1 MSLYNIPRLTRF
13 LFLVVVVNVIIFGAF
28 RVGFWWYFSNPDD
41 PLSVDALLNA
51 FFIGFKYDVRLSL
64 LMTLPVFLLG
74 WLKFLSPF
82 NKAWARYF
90 WFAYLIIV
98 FALAVIFYITHY
110 AYYAYLRVPLDAT
123 ILRFFDNPGTSLL
136 MVWQTYPVVWIV
148 FGWLLLLSAYSFSLN
163 VMYLR
168 VAAQPLNIIR
178 KRFKTAIVSLIA
190 FAILFGIYG
199 KISWYPLRWSDA
211 YFSPNPF
218 ATAVTVNPVLHSYFT
233 LKNKDVKF
241 DEDATRQAYD
251 VMADYLQVDKPDK
264 DRLNY
269 VRTGKPGPLAA
280 SQPNIVLV
288 FLESFATYKTSLSK
302 NPLRPTPFFE
312 SMAKDALYFD
322 NYFVPHT
329 GTARS
334 VFTALTGLA
343 DVETHETSTRNPLIV
358 NQHTIVNAFNDYE
371 KFYFIGGSAS
381 WGNIRGLLSYN
392 IPNLHMYE
400 EGSYTSPRVDVW
412 GISDLSLFREA
423 DKVLQQQKKPFFAVI
438 QTSGNHRPYTIP
450 EDKGSFQFSG
460 LKDSDVN
467 THGFNSVKEFDSFR
481 FMDYCVQEFIETA
494 RQHAYFDNTIFVFY
508 GDHGI
513 HAPAGTHT
521 PKYEEQLR
529 IQGLRV
535 PLVIYAPKLI
545 PDGKVIDKVASEV
558 DLLPTIAGLAGNGY
572 IDTTLGRD
580 LLDERYDNMRYAFTV
595 THDYGLEIGLLDKEF
610 YFRMNSDGTKKT
622 LNQLSNDEPRTNV
635 MEQFPDKAQKYEQLT
650 RALFE
655 TDRYM
660 RFHNERRNRQPAV
673 E

>member
-1 MSLYNIPRLTRF
+1 MPIYNIPRLIRF
-13 LFLVVVVNVIIFGAF
+13 LFLVVVINVVIFGAF
-28 RVGFWWYFSNPDD
+28 RVGFWVYFSNPDD
-41 PLSVDALLNA
+41 PLGLDALFNA

-64 LMTLPVFLLG
+64 LMTLPAFLLA

-90 WFAYLIIV
+90 WLAYLVLV
-98 FALAVIFYITHY
+98 FSVVVIFYITHY

-123 ILRFFDNPGTSLL
+123 ILRFFDTPGTSLL
-136 MVWQTYPVVWIV
+136 MVWQTYHVLWIIL
-148 FGWLLLLSAYSFSLN
+148 GWLILLAGYSFTLKMLYQR
-163 VMYLR
+163 VM
-168 VAAQPLNIIR
+168 AQPMNILR
-178 KRFKTAIVSLIA
+178 KRYKTAIVSLTT
-190 FAILFGIYG
+190 FFVLFGIYG
-199 KISWYPLRWSDA
+199 KFSWYPLRWSDA

-218 ATAVTVNPVLHSYFT
+218 ASAVTVNPVLHSYFT
-233 LKNKDVKF
+233 LKNKDVKY
-241 DEDATRQAYD
+241 DEEATRRYYD
-251 VMADYLQVDKPDK
+251 VMTDYLGVEQPDK
-264 DRLNY
+264 TQLNY
-269 VRTGKPGPLAA
+269 IRTGKPGPLHA
-280 SQPNIVLV
+280 SSPNIVMV
-288 FLESFATYKTSLSK
+288 FLESFATYKTSLSA
-302 NPLRPTPFFE
+302 NPLKPTPFFE
-312 SMAKDALYFD
+312 SMARDALYFD

-334 VFTALTGLA
+334 VFTAITGLA

-358 NQHTIVNAFNDYE
+358 NQHTIVNAFPDYE

-450 EDKGSFQFSG
+450 EDMGDFKLSG
-460 LKDSDVN
+460 LEDKDVTS
-467 THGFNSVKEFDSFR
+467 HGFNSVKEFDSFR

-494 RQHAYFDNTIFVFY
+494 RQHDYFDNTIFVFY

-513 HAPAGTHT
+513 HAPTGTHT

-545 PDGKVIDKVASEV
+545 QPGRVIDKVASEV
-558 DLLPTIAGLAGNGY
+558 DLLPTIAGLAANGY
-572 IDTTLGRD
+572 VDTTLGRD
-580 LLDERYDNMRYAFTV
+580 LLDERYDAARYAFTV
-595 THDYGLEIGLLDKEF
+595 THDAGLEIGLLDKEF
-610 YFRMNSDGTKKT
+610 YFHMNSDGSKKA
-622 LNQLSNDEPRTNV
+622 LNQLSNDDPRANV
-635 MEQFPDKAQKYEQLT
+635 MEQFPEQAGKFEQLT

-655 TDRYM
+655 TNRYM
-660 RFHNERRNRQPAV
+660 RFHNERKGPAAF